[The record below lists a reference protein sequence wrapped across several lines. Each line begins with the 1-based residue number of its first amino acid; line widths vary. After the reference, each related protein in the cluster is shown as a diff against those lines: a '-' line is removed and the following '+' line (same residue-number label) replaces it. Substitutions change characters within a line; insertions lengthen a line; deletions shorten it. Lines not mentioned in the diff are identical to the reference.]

1 MSERSLLTIKRIH
14 HYRDTIRGYSVRV
27 DGQSVG
33 VVKNDKQVS
42 FEVEPGEHSVQV
54 RLMWIASPTISVSLE
69 EGQDLH
75 LETGPNGGVL
85 QAWRIYFAPR
95 TAMFLRASQTT

>member
-27 DGQSVG
+27 DGKSVG
-33 VVKNDKQVS
+33 VVRNDKQVS
-42 FEVEPGEHSVQV
+42 FEVTPGEHSVQI
-54 RLMWIASPTISVSLE
+54 RLMWIASPKISVFLDE
-69 EGQDLH
+69 NQDLH
-75 LETGPNGGVL
+75 LETGPSGGLL

-95 TAMFLRASQTT
+95 TAMFLRAL